1 MKRERATELLHE
13 MLDRLEEGD
22 RPLDLVDEVYVFGSY
37 ARGALEPGDLDVAVV
52 HHTDTEFTEDVV
64 GAIIYGRDPMA
75 GMKRALKGNRRGFQF
90 QFNQN
95 DRLPEGSEPQL
106 LWKRGDTRATA
117 EERLQAMTADPEAGR
132 ASRDAIIE
140 QFDGLDRWMP
150 LPVRVR
156 LVELRNAGAIEISRI
171 QLPADDPTHPAA
183 LAALGR
189 RWKPDSPLRRA
200 AAAAV
205 RYTEDTGMS
214 PPSVW
219 VQGQPLDHRR
229 DQYGAG
235 ALWINL
241 GWYHFDQLVFRLREG
256 AQSLEV
262 VRPTRT
268 QPLHALHIT
277 VLDIAAL
284 PPM

>member
-13 MLDRLEEGD
+13 MLDRLEAGA

-95 DRLPEGSEPQL
+95 DRLPEGSAPQL

-117 EERLQAMTADPEAGR
+117 EERLQAMTADPDAGR
-132 ASRDAIIE
+132 APRDAMIE
-140 QFDGLDRWMP
+140 QFDGLDRWIP

-156 LVELRNAGAIEISRI
+156 LVDLLDAGAIEISRI

-189 RWKPDSPLRRA
+189 RWKLDSPLRRA

-205 RYTEDTGMS
+205 RYAEDTGMS

-277 VLDIAAL
+277 VRDIAAL

>member
-1 MKRERATELLHE
+1 MKRERATEMLHE
-13 MLDRLEEGD
+13 MLDNLDAGS

-37 ARGALEPGDLDVAVV
+37 ARGALQPGDLDVAVV
-52 HHTDTEFTEDVV
+52 HRTDTEFTEHVV
-64 GAIIYGRDPMA
+64 GALLYGRDPMA
-75 GMKRALKGNRRGFQF
+75 GMKRALKGSKRGFQF

-95 DRLPEGSEPQL
+95 DRLPEGSEPRL
-106 LWKRGDTRATA
+106 LWKRGDTRAAA
-117 EERLQAMTADPEAGR
+117 EARLQGRTADPSAGR
-132 ASRDAIIE
+132 APRDAMIE
-140 QFDGLDRWMP
+140 QFEGLDRWIP
-150 LPVRVR
+150 LPVRTR
-156 LVELRNAGAIEISRI
+156 LVELLNAGGIEIRRI
-171 QLPADDPTHPAA
+171 ELAAAEPTSPAA
-183 LAALGR
+183 VAALGR

-219 VQGQPLDHRR
+219 LLGQPLDHRR

-241 GWYHFDQLVFRLREG
+241 GWYHFDQLVFRLSEG

-277 VLDIAAL
+277 VRDATVL
-284 PPM
+284 PTL